1 MASKHYLVGGAAAL
15 LAAAVITA
23 CSSSKDVTVEQAV
36 DPMFQSYASLGNS
49 VTAGYQSGGI
59 NDSTQRM
66 SYPLT
71 FANAAHTRFAQ
82 PSLAMPGCAPP
93 IDNFLTLHRVTPI
106 GYPPST
112 GTSCYLRTESSV
124 TGAINN
130 VAVPGAASVDPTA
143 AVSLNQNA
151 LTTFIL
157 GGATQVQRAAQV
169 NPTFVTMWIGNNDVL
184 SNALSGCLVPT
195 ASCIATPMTPLNT
208 FIANYKAD
216 VNGLRAI
223 ASLKGAAVFGV
234 LDVTN
239 LPTLFQAQLLHSP
252 GGFSVDS
259 AVFAA
264 ASGGPFTL
272 DASCYNSTPG
282 SAPLINIAMAGAIAA
297 GSLPHAVICK
307 KGVFPAPV
315 GDLYVLDSVEVPL
328 VIAQVAAYNNYIH
341 AKADSVGWIYIDPN
355 PALAALRAANLVPA
369 FPALSPTVPF
379 GNYFSL
385 DGIHP
390 SGKTDTLIANIL
402 IDSVNARYGL
412 SVPNVP

>member
-23 CSSSKDVTVEQAV
+23 CSSSKDVTVQQAV

-66 SYPLT
+66 SYPSI
-71 FANAAHTRFAQ
+71 FAAAANTRFAQ
-82 PSLAMPGCAPP
+82 PNLAMPGCAPP

-106 GYPPST
+106 GYPVST
-112 GTSCYLRTESSV
+112 ATSCYLRATTSV

-130 VAVPGAASVDPTA
+130 VAVPGAASIDPLA
-143 AVSLNQNA
+143 ATSANSNA

-184 SNALSGCLVPT
+184 ANALSGCLVPT
-195 ASCIATPMTPLNT
+195 ASCIATAMTTVPT
-208 FIANYKAD
+208 FTTNYKND
-216 VNGLRAI
+216 VNGLRGI
-223 ASLKGAAVFGV
+223 ASLKGAALFGV
-234 LDVTN
+234 LNVTN
-239 LPTLFQAQLLHSP
+239 LPTLFQASLLHNP
-252 GGFSVDS
+252 IGVSVDS
-259 AVFAA
+259 AIFAA
-264 ASGGPFTL
+264 ASGGAFTL

-307 KGVFPAPV
+307 KGVFPAPI
-315 GDLYVLDSVEVPL
+315 GDLYVLDSAEVPL
-328 VIAQVAAYNNYIH
+328 VVAAVNGYNAYIN
-341 AKADSVGWIYIDPN
+341 AKADSLGWIYIDPN
-355 PALAALRAANLVPA
+355 PALAALRLANLVPA
-369 FPALSPTVPF
+369 FPVLSPTVPF

-390 SGKTDTLIANIL
+390 SGLTDTLIANIL
-402 IDSVNARYGL
+402 IDSVNVRYGT

>member
-66 SYPLT
+66 SYPLI
-71 FANAAHTRFAQ
+71 FATAANTRFAQ

-112 GTSCYLRTESSV
+112 STSCYLRTESSV

-143 AVSLNQNA
+143 SVSLNQNA

-184 SNALSGCLVPT
+184 SNALSGCLTPTPSCSATGMTSVP
-195 ASCIATPMTPLNT
+195 N
-208 FIANYKAD
+208 FITNYKND

-259 AVFAA
+259 AIFAA
-264 ASGGPFTL
+264 ASGGPFVL

-297 GSLPHAVICK
+297 GALPHVVICK
-307 KGVFPAPV
+307 KGVLPAPI
-315 GDLYVLDSVEVPL
+315 GDLYVLDSVEVPQ
-328 VIAQVAAYNNYIH
+328 VIAQVTAYNTYIH

-355 PALAALRAANLVPA
+355 PALAALRTANLVPA
-369 FPALSPTVPF
+369 FPALSPTAPF
-379 GNYFSL
+379 GAYFSL

-390 SGKTDTLIANIL
+390 SGLTDTLIANIL
-402 IDSVNARYGL
+402 IDSVNVRYGT